1 MFPSISVFSNES
13 VLRIRWPKYWS
24 FSFNISPSSESSGL
38 ISFRMEHLQISLCL
52 LGHTAPPL
60 LCVCVLSSCGSLI
73 GPTGI
78 IQDNLLITSACA
90 KSIQSCLTLCDL
102 VDCSLP
108 GSSVHGILQA
118 RILEGVTM
126 PSSRESSR
134 PKDRTRVCC
143 IT

>member
-13 VLRIRWPKYWS
+13 VLHIRWPKYWS

-90 KSIQSCLTLCDL
+90 KSIQSCLTLCDP

-134 PKDRTRVCC
+134 SRDRTRVCC